1 MENNPKK
8 QNYIKASP
16 AVREGDE
23 KFMREAIAC
32 ARRAASYGEVPV
44 GAVIVKDGRVIA
56 RGYNK
61 RESKRNAL
69 MHAEIIAIDRAC
81 KKLDGWRLSG
91 CDLYVTLEPC
101 PMCTGAIINA
111 RIENVFY
118 GAPDLKAGSMGSVT
132 DLTKYPYNF
141 TPCVHAGMMGGEC
154 IRILKDF
161 FRELRSMAKEK

>member
-8 QNYIKASP
+8 KNYIKAAP

-23 KFMREAIAC
+23 KFMREAIKC
-32 ARRAASYGEVPV
+32 ARLAEKHGEVPV
-44 GAVIVKDGRVIA
+44 GAVIVKDGKIIA

-61 RESKRNAL
+61 RETKRNAL
-69 MHAEIIAIDRAC
+69 MHAEIIAIHRAC

-101 PMCTGAIINA
+101 PMCAGAIINA

-118 GAPDLKAGSMGSVT
+118 GAPDPKAGSMGSVT
-132 DLTKYPYNF
+132 DMTQLDYNF
-141 TPCVHAGMMGGEC
+141 KPYVHRGMLGEKCVC
-154 IRILKDF
+154 VLKDF
-161 FRELRSMAKEK
+161 FRKLRSMN